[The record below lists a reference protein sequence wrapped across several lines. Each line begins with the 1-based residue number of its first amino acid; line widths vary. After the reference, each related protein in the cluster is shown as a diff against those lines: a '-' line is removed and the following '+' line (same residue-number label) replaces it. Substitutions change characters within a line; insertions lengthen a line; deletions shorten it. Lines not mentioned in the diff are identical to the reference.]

1 VKLSSTETS
10 SISFPIVQGHV
21 DQLPEGPLRERRQ
34 KAWQRYQEL
43 PMPSRKDEDWRF
55 SNIKAL
61 DLDGYQYGRS
71 VDDAPQVI
79 DSSQPGFE
87 TSANAIFANQET
99 LHFDPLPDALRE
111 QGVIWMPLLQA
122 MEERPD
128 LIEKYF
134 LSQPIE
140 LGSEKFVRLHEAL
153 TTTGTV
159 LYVPQGVEIEL
170 PFFACYNLAGLQASI
185 FPHTLIV
192 AGENS
197 KVTLIDQFQS
207 STEELGFASSVNDI
221 VAEPGAKVDYLCI
234 QEWSEKTLSF
244 QAGSVSVAK
253 DAHTKCFHFN
263 SGGQFARSEVLS
275 RAVGSGARS
284 EVLGL
289 TLAHDDQEFDQRTL
303 QNHEAPHTWSDLLF
317 KNSLNHRSKTIFSG
331 LIRVFEGAKQTDA
344 YQTNRNLLLDPR
356 SEGNSMPGLE
366 IENDD
371 VKCSHGATTSQID
384 AEDLF
389 YMRARGIAPS
399 QAKHLIALGF
409 CEETLDRFGHPD
421 LNPILRERIE
431 SKYRR
436 SHHAVDGER
445 DEEHTPLPTSMREMQ
460 GTV

>member
-1 VKLSSTETS
+1 MSNLTDSAVKSFRITQETS
-10 SISFPIVQGHV
+10 PE
-21 DQLPEGPLRERRQ
+21 LPAGVFASRRV
-34 KAWQRYQEL
+34 KAWQSYLDL

-55 SNIKAL
+55 ANIKAL
-61 DLDGYQYGRS
+61 DLDDYVYGH
-71 VDDAPQVI
+71 AI
-79 DSSQPGFE
+79 DNAQEVLEQSRPGFE
-87 TSANAIFANQET
+87 TVASAVFANQET
-99 LHFDPLPDALRE
+99 LHFDPLPNELKDK
-111 QGVIWMPLLQA
+111 GVVWMTLEQA
-122 MEERPD
+122 MKERKD
-128 LIEKYF
+128 LIEEYF
-134 LSQPIE
+134 LAQPVE

-159 LYVPQGVEIEL
+159 LYVPKGVEIEQ
-170 PFFACYNLAGLQASI
+170 PFSACYSLAGNQASV

-197 KVTLIDQFQS
+197 KVTLIDRFQS
-207 STEELGFASSVNDI
+207 VGDNPGLASAVNDI
-221 VAEPGAKVDYLCI
+221 FAGSGAKVDYLCI

-244 QAGSVSVAK
+244 QAGSVNVAK
-253 DAHTKCFHFN
+253 DAHSKCFYFN

-275 RAVGSGARS
+275 RATGSGARS
-284 EVLGL
+284 EILGL
-289 TLAHDDQEFDQRTL
+289 TLAHGDQEFDQRTL

-356 SEGNSMPGLE
+356 AEGNSMPGLE

-384 AEDLF
+384 VEDLF
-389 YMRARGIAPS
+389 YMNARGIAPS

-409 CEETLDRFGHPD
+409 CEETLNRFDHPD

-431 SKYRR
+431 SKYLR
-436 SHHAVDGER
+436 SHREVEGER
-445 DEEHTPLPTSMREMQ
+445 DEEFTPLPTSMREMQ